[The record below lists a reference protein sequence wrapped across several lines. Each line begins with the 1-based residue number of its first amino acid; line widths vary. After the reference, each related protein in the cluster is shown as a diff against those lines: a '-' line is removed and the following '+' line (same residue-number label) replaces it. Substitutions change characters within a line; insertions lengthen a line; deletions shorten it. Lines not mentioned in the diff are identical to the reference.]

1 MNKGEIIFLSDMS
14 CKILRINGSEKLN
27 CRFNVPI
34 QYVFRAKGKE
44 LYYFID
50 DATIT
55 KAKLTEG

>member
-1 MNKGEIIFLSDMS
+1 MS

-27 CRFNVPI
+27 CQFSIPM